1 MIIGIDLGTT
11 NSSVSYFTEDGAKI
25 IPNRLG
31 KSLTPSV
38 ISIDENS
45 NIYVGETALERS
57 AIYYDSTAQVFK
69 RDMGSQKVFK
79 LGQNEFNAE
88 ELSSFILKY
97 LKEDAEQFLGE
108 KIEEA
113 VISVPAYFNDEQ
125 RKATKKA
132 GEMAG
137 FKVERIISEPTAAA
151 IAYGL
156 YQKKSDV
163 KILVFDLGGGTFDV
177 SILELFNNIL
187 EVRAVAGDNYLGG
200 EDFTQIL
207 VELFIKENK
216 IDIKSLDLKTL
227 SHILDQAEKCKRGF
241 SDSKISFMNCIIND
255 GRIEFQ
261 INIDDYEEAC
271 KHLLEKIR
279 NPIKRSLSDTNLRLS
294 QIDDVILVGGSTKL
308 PIIRKFV
315 NKLFGRF
322 PNTSINPDEAV
333 SLGAA
338 IQAALKERNQYI
350 KEVILTDVCPYT
362 LGTEVVMERENN
374 RIEAG
379 YFCPIIDRNTV
390 IPASRTQ
397 TLYTV
402 YDNQSKIRINILQG
416 ESRFAKNN
424 ISLGELFVEVPLAL
438 AGEESIDVTYTYD
451 INSILEVEVKVNSTG
466 NKVKQIIKNKNNDM
480 TDEMIEKRME
490 EISYLKIPPREQ
502 EKNKLLLFR
511 SERMYEESVGDARKQ
526 LDYIITK
533 FESALKTQD
542 PIKIENAREVFKEE
556 LDYIEEEQKLR

>member
-97 LKEDAEQFLGE
+97 LKEDAEHFLGE

-255 GRIEFQ
+255 ERIEFQ

-556 LDYIEEEQKLR
+556 LDYMEEEQKLR

>member
-97 LKEDAEQFLGE
+97 LKEDAEHFLGE

-241 SDSKISFMNCIIND
+241 SDSKISSMNCIIND
-255 GRIEFQ
+255 ERIEFQ

-511 SERMYEESVGDARKQ
+511 SERMYEESVGDARRQ